1 MTVANNTHNG
11 YKIEVVSISGG
22 TRQYVVYDEKNQ
34 VVIITTQKSIIEPFK
49 NLEKK

>member
-1 MTVANNTHNG
+1 MTQANNTQNG
-11 YKIEVVSISGG
+11 YRIETVPLSGG

-34 VVIITTQKSIIEPFK
+34 VVIITSQRTVVETYK